1 MFGGILMVRLFK
13 SPFGMLVVL
22 LVVAATSAARAQH
35 GLVLNGVGPV
45 NRSMGGAATACPI
58 DSMGAL
64 HWNPGSI
71 CGLESSEM
79 AFGMEVLWPTTRISS
94 QVDLGPI
101 VLAGSDNGDAGVVP
115 IPSVGLVH
123 KCCDSR
129 WTLGLG
135 MYGVAGFKANYPPSA
150 TNPIL
155 TPQPVD
161 GGLGLGRISADADVM
176 QIVPTA
182 AYALTDRLSLGIA
195 PTVSLAQYSFN
206 PLVFAPPGLD
216 GAYTSGQGT
225 RRVWGGGVQ
234 AGIYYI
240 TDRNLHLGVSVKSP
254 NWFEKVPYQTED
266 GAGGS
271 RMVTL
276 DIDYPLIL
284 SMGAAYSGWR
294 SVLVAVDVRYIDYEN
309 TDGYDATG
317 FGPDLALR
325 GTGFRSVWATT
336 LGVQYRPTD
345 RLYLRMGYTYNQN
358 PITSETAYFNAG
370 CPLIVE
376 HTLSLGG
383 SYHFRQNLIF
393 SVVWVH
399 AFENSVSGSYQTPAG
414 PLPFTSMTSTVSAD
428 ALGAGF
434 TLRY

>member
-1 MFGGILMVRLFK
+1 MARVFNSRA
-13 SPFGMLVVL
+13 GMLGVM
-22 LVVAATSAARAQH
+22 VVAFAASTVWAQH
-35 GLVLNGVGPV
+35 GVVLNGVGPI

-79 AFGMEVLWPTTRISS
+79 AFGMEALWSTTEISS
-94 QVDLGPI
+94 QFDLGPF
-101 VLAGSDNGDAGVVP
+101 VLAGSDSGDAGAVP

-123 KCCDSR
+123 KCCGSR

-155 TPQPVD
+155 TPQPVN
-161 GGLGLGRISADADVM
+161 GGIGLGRISADADVM

-182 AYALTDRLSLGIA
+182 AYALTDRLSIGVA
-195 PTVSLAQYSFN
+195 PTISLAQYSFD

-266 GAGGS
+266 GAGGG
-271 RMVTL
+271 RVVTL
-276 DIDYPLIL
+276 DVDYPLIL
-284 SMGAAYSGWR
+284 SMGAAYTGWQNL
-294 SVLVAVDVRYIDYEN
+294 LVAVDVRYIDYEN
-309 TDGYDATG
+309 TDGYGATG
-317 FGPDLALR
+317 FGADLALQ
-325 GTGFRSVWATT
+325 GIGFRSVWATT

-370 CPLIVE
+370 SPLIIE

-383 SYHFRQNLIF
+383 SYHCTENLIF
-393 SVVWVH
+393 SLVWVH
-399 AFENSVSGSYQTPAG
+399 AFENSVSGPYQIPAG
-414 PLPFTSMTSTVSAD
+414 PLPFASMASKVSAD